1 MDIAAASKPHRG
13 SAGQTRLPP
22 PPPPPPASVSSCLH
36 NNNNNFGFNN
46 NHHHNQ
52 QQPFIHCNLDDS
64 PNHNY
69 IKPQSSVNSITAITP
84 PPQFASSAAFPPP
97 PPALSASSART
108 SKALSSFLSDMFAN
122 GSGNNLASPCPAASL
137 AASTSVPGFS
147 FNSSS
152 SSQFPLADLGQLSLN
167 GGSNSGGPMPNAEEL
182 ALSAPSRSQWYH
194 GRLDRKESE
203 SRLHSTG
210 LLSSYLIRESDRK
223 PGSYVLSF
231 LGRTG
236 VNHFRITAICGDYY
250 CGGKQFGSLEELVG
264 YYTACSDL
272 LKSERLANPVPPPE
286 PVRTE
291 SHRLVAIL
299 PYSKMPET
307 DELSFRKGDIFVL
320 HNEMSDRWYWC
331 TNVRNN
337 ESGLVFA
344 DLVEEVDDDTDPNE
358 AYGWF
363 HSKISKDE
371 AFEKLARSGPG
382 SFLVRPSDNSPGDY
396 SIFFHVDNSVQR
408 FRVERHG
415 EQYVMGGRIFASL
428 EAVINRYK
436 EEQIVEGHRLL
447 KPVIKASYETRW
459 SSSRAE
465 ELRAK
470 SEDIYAS
477 IRECREMAAQSQN
490 QEIKM
495 KGFLFKKSNKT
506 KKWKNLYCVLN
517 SKESMLYFYENPK
530 RTRPKAIVHLAYSA
544 LFMVHDSLFDRP
556 YCFQL
561 VERTL
566 PCISTIYYLSSGEAE
581 TALEWMGSI
590 RPLCSPNLSAVN
602 SMIFRAVHEDPH
614 FGTAAFTPG
623 ADSLS
628 SAAGAAAASSGL
640 GDSVSC
646 SGQSN
651 GNSNNGNGS
660 SVSNLSPKHRLA
672 AYQNGGSLSSSSNTK
687 GVSRLRSLYITMIEA
702 HRLPV
707 KITPHPFVVIS
718 LNTVKVAR
726 TSVKC
731 PPDPI
736 WEEDFVLEDIP
747 ADVTYFKLTL
757 INKGKRSKDAE
768 LAEINIELSR
778 FQSGEEFEEWLHFTG
793 LTLPLR
799 DDWGSV
805 RVRVR
810 FVNELIMPMAE
821 YSPLKDLVLGDDLEV
836 IAICEDLC
844 YHDRLPLANAL
855 LKISRYERQE
865 CKLIK
870 ALVEREIQ
878 IESDV
883 STLFRSNSLT
893 TTLVDQYMKNTC
905 QQFLLK
911 TLTEPINKVI
921 DSKTSCELNP
931 AKLDSPSEACSN
943 AENLLNILD
952 EIVEIIFANACHC
965 PPTVRYIC
973 ATIKTAVSQKWPNDT
988 LVRTRAV
995 SAFIFLR
1002 LLCPAILNPRQ
1013 FNLISELPSETALR
1027 TFILVAKSLQNLA
1040 NLIEF
1045 GTKEPWMEV
1054 VNPFILKNKSRMI
1067 KYIDELATFPN
1078 GYQASSVSL
1087 EPDLVIKGQPDR
1099 ELANI
1104 LSICES
1110 HLHQIQAQAHN
1121 RATLKKLYTV
1131 IEMLS
1136 AHKSKYL
1143 DLVQ

>member
-1 MDIAAASKPHRG
+1 MSREN
-13 SAGQTRLPP
+13 SNQSRM
-22 PPPPPPASVSSCLH
+22 VSSSTSFILQPT
-36 NNNNNFGFNN
+36 NGQQSNKQNK
-46 NHHHNQ
+46 Q
-52 QQPFIHCNLDDS
+52 QQQQQPPPFIHCNLDDS
-64 PNHNY
+64 PQHNY
-69 IKPQSSVNSITAITP
+69 IKPHNASMDGSTFNSAITP
-84 PPQFASSAAFPPP
+84 PPQFGPAFGRQ
-97 PPALSASSART
+97 A
-108 SKALSSFLSDMFAN
+108 KCLSSFLSDMFAN
-122 GSGNNLASPCPAASL
+122 NNNNNNSQSHQNGLPSPCPGSSL
-137 AASTSVPGFS
+137 AASTSSTSIEQSNVFTTD
-147 FNSSS
+147 
-152 SSQFPLADLGQLSLN
+152 QQQQLLQ
-167 GGSNSGGPMPNAEEL
+167 PMPSVDELVNA
-182 ALSAPSRSQWYH
+182 APPRANWYH
-194 GRLDRKESE
+194 GRLDRKASE
-203 SRLHSTG
+203 SRLISSG
-210 LLSSYLIRESDRK
+210 LGSAYLIRESDRK

-231 LGRTG
+231 FGRTG
-236 VNHFRITAICGDYY
+236 INHFRITAICGDYY

-264 YYTACSDL
+264 YYSICSDL
-272 LKSERLANPVPPPE
+272 LKNERLVNAVPPPE
-286 PVRTE
+286 PVRNE
-291 SHRLVAIL
+291 SRQVVAIL

-307 DELSFRKGDIFVL
+307 DELSFRKGDMFVV
-320 HNEMSDRWYWC
+320 HNEMSDRWFWC
-331 TNVRNN
+331 TNVRNQ

-358 AYGWF
+358 IYGWF
-363 HSKISKDE
+363 YSRISKEE

-396 SIFFHVDNSVQR
+396 SIFFHVDNAVQR
-408 FRVERHG
+408 FRVERHDG
-415 EQYVMGGRIFASL
+415 MYVMGGRIFPSL
-428 EAVINRYK
+428 EAVIQRYK
-436 EEQIVEGHRLL
+436 EEQIVEGYRLL

-465 ELRAK
+465 ELRSK

-477 IRECREMAAQSQN
+477 IRECREMTAQN
-490 QEIKM
+490 QNQAIKM
-495 KGFLFKKSNKT
+495 KGFLYKKSTKT
-506 KKWKNLYCVLN
+506 KKWKNLYSVLS

-530 RTRPKAIVHLAYSA
+530 RTRPKTVIHLAYSA
-544 LFMVHDSLFDRP
+544 LYMVHDSLFDRAF
-556 YCFQL
+556 CFQL

-566 PCISTIYYLSSGEAE
+566 PCISTIYYISANDLD
-581 TALEWMGSI
+581 TQLEWMQSI

-614 FGTAAFTPG
+614 FGTAAFTPSI
-623 ADSLS
+623 DDN
-628 SAAGAAAASSGL
+628 AS
-640 GDSVSC
+640 
-646 SGQSN
+646 
-651 GNSNNGNGS
+651 
-660 SVSNLSPKHRLA
+660 
-672 AYQNGGSLSSSSNTK
+672 QNGGSNQSPKHKFTNGSSSSPK

-718 LNTVKVAR
+718 LNTVKVAK

-747 ADVTYFKLTL
+747 ADVSYFKLIL
-757 INKGKRSKDAE
+757 SNKGKRSKDAE

-778 FQSGEEFEEWLHFTG
+778 FQSGEEFEEWLHFAG

-821 YSPLKDLVLGDDLEV
+821 YSPLKDLLLGDDLEV
-836 IAICEDLC
+836 VAMCEELC
-844 YHDRLPLANAL
+844 HNDRIPLANAL

-865 CKLIK
+865 CRLIRS
-870 ALVEREIQ
+870 LIERQ
-878 IESDV
+878 IHIETDV

-893 TTLVDQYMKNTC
+893 TTMVDQYMKATC
-905 QQFLLK
+905 QQFLVQS
-911 TLTEPINKVI
+911 LTEPINRVL
-921 DSKTSCELNP
+921 DSKISCELNP

-952 EIVEIIFANACHC
+952 EIVEIIFANATHC

-973 ATIKTAVSQKWPNDT
+973 ATIKAAVSQKWPNDT

-1013 FNLISELPSETALR
+1013 FNLISEMPSETALR

-1040 NLIEF
+1040 NLVEF

-1067 KYIDELATFPN
+1067 KYIDEIATVQN
-1078 GYQASSVSL
+1078 GYLDSTLSM
-1087 EPDLVIKGQPDR
+1087 EPDLVVKGAPDR
-1099 ELANI
+1099 ELAKI
-1104 LSICES
+1104 LSISES
-1110 HLHQIQAQAHN
+1110 HLHHIQAQAHN
-1121 RATLKKLYTV
+1121 RPTLKKFFTV